1 MSLESYVFN
10 HKDIEAPKKIN
21 KSGGNT
27 QRKITATEQQS
38 KPLTQNH
45 PSTEDLNHRFK
56 LFPCI

>member
-27 QRKITATEQQS
+27 HRKITA
-38 KPLTQNH
+38 N
-45 PSTEDLNHRFK
+45 D
-56 LFPCI
+56 

>member
-27 QRKITATEQQS
+27 QRKIIGTDLQT
-38 KPLTQNH
+38 KPLT
-45 PSTEDLNHRFK
+45 
-56 LFPCI
+56 